1 MPQTPNIP
9 RELGAIQV
17 LIRVALRLIILGA
30 FAALG
35 SQGFAKTFTNLLML
49 GAIYCAFVGAV
60 RREPIDWHSLNH
72 WDEAAIYAVMAYF
85 AAAST

>member
-30 FAALG
+30 FAVLG
-35 SQGFAKTFTNLLML
+35 SQGFAKTFAPLLVL
-49 GAIYCAFVGAV
+49 GAIYCAVVGAV
-60 RREPIDWHSLNH
+60 RREPIGWHSLTH

-85 AAAST
+85 ASAFA